1 MEERRRWLNR
11 LKEDRVSLGTIDT
24 LDCSSSGSFFDES
37 GDVQTVRK
45 KVKKSVVMWIDL
57 SSDSGQS
64 DVTADEAG
72 LATDTFLFLSLRKSI
87 CRMLFSFDLT
97 SNSHVSVSD
106 P

>member
-1 MEERRRWLNR
+1 MEERRRWLSR

-24 LDCSSSGSFFDES
+24 LDNSSSSGSSFDES

-72 LATDTFLFLSLRKSI
+72 MATDSF
-87 CRMLFSFDLT
+87 FSFSWKIYLP
-97 SNSHVSVSD
+97 HVVLF
-106 P
+106 

>member
-1 MEERRRWLNR
+1 MEERRRWLSR

-24 LDCSSSGSFFDES
+24 LDNSSSGSSFDES

-64 DVTADEAG
+64 DVTAEEEG
-72 LATDTFLFLSLRKSI
+72 LATDSFLFLFNRKSI
-87 CRMLFSFDLT
+87 CRM
-97 SNSHVSVSD
+97 
-106 P
+106 

>member
-11 LKEDRVSLGTIDT
+11 LKEDRVSLGTTDI
-24 LDCSSSGSFFDES
+24 LDNSSSASSFDES

-72 LATDTFLFLSLRKSI
+72 LAKDSFFLFHR
-87 CRMLFSFDLT
+87 
-97 SNSHVSVSD
+97 NSHVSVSD

>member
-1 MEERRRWLNR
+1 MEERRRWLSR

-24 LDCSSSGSFFDES
+24 LDNSISGSSFDES

-64 DVTADEAG
+64 DVTAEEEG
-72 LATDTFLFLSLRKSI
+72 LTTDSFLFLFNRKSN
-87 CRMLFSFDLT
+87 CRM
-97 SNSHVSVSD
+97 
-106 P
+106 

>member
-24 LDCSSSGSFFDES
+24 LDNSSSGSSFDES
-37 GDVQTVRK
+37 GEVQTVRK

-72 LATDTFLFLSLRKSI
+72 LATNNFFLIHRKYI
-87 CRMLFSFDLT
+87 RRIKFSFDLS
-97 SNSHVSVSD
+97 SNSLVSVSD
-106 P
+106 H